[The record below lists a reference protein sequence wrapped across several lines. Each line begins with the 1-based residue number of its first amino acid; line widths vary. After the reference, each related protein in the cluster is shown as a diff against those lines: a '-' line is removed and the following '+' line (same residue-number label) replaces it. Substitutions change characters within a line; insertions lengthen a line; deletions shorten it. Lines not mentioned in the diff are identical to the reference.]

1 MRTNETLI
9 LIKMIEEGIIPYKWP
24 RDTLESGFGSLS
36 SQDQDRVRRKFR
48 KLWRKALRYHSPSP
62 GVFDNLSRQ
71 CGVGLSK
78 DDLRYSHY
86 LHRAKLVYDML
97 DFTN

>member
-1 MRTNETLI
+1 
-9 LIKMIEEGIIPYKWP
+9 MIEKGIVPYGWP
-24 RDTLESGFGSLS
+24 RDVLDAGFESLPPE
-36 SQDQDRVRRKFR
+36 DLNRVRRKFR
-48 KLWRKALRYHSPSP
+48 KLWRKALRYHSSSP
-62 GVFDNLSRQ
+62 EVFENLSRQ

-97 DFTN
+97 DLTN